1 MNNVDILS
9 HLLYYLNI
17 AKTVLNPLFIQ
28 NKIKDY
34 AISLLRAHSLF
45 LAQVLPKGN
54 LFKRYVKPHSGVLLF

>member
-28 NKIKDY
+28 IKSKIM
-34 AISLLRAHSLF
+34 
-45 LAQVLPKGN
+45 Q
-54 LFKRYVKPHSGVLLF
+54 